1 MMQKLTEIHANPGR
15 DQLERVRDLSITRPI
30 KVGRS
35 CVIERGSINR
45 GRAQAGPYPGKRFRF
60 NGCVYKSA

>member
-15 DQLERVRDLSITRPI
+15 DQLERVRDI